1 MTHTPFLTRLKA
13 LLDDRGKDAIY
24 PCIRDLVNN
33 GLTLARFS
41 PGDRIPARQDVTQ
54 YISAWCKHA
63 GLTEE
68 DCRGWLIEYCT
79 VMLSSI
85 SKTSIS
91 GIRHSTKSNVKYIYQ
106 ADIPFVCELDNN
118 PFRAQC
124 SGDCRAYADMQAK
137 LTDRKNKVPNIGH
150 AVDRPAA
157 IMETRSASVKETYRD
172 QFETAL
178 QIIRSESERGTKC
191 KTIIEL
197 LNERGL
203 KTRTG
208 RKWTS
213 PILGIEISNIKRRHD
228 GQGDRARQGTPCTA
242 IETSNTSMDGDKQ

>member
-1 MTHTPFLTRLKA
+1 MDIKMAHTPFLTRLRA
-13 LLDDRGKDAIY
+13 LLDDRGRDVIY
-24 PCIRDLVNN
+24 PCIQDLVDN

-41 PGDRIPARQDVTQ
+41 PGDRIPPRQDVTQ
-54 YISAWCKHA
+54 YIVAWCKHA

-68 DCRGWLIEYCT
+68 ECRDWLIEYCA

-106 ADIPFVCELDNN
+106 ADIPFVCECDNN
-118 PFRAQC
+118 PFKAQC
-124 SGDCRAYADMQAK
+124 SGNCPAYADMQAK
-137 LTDRKNKVPNIGH
+137 LTDRKNKGPNIGH
-150 AVDRPAA
+150 DVERLTAV
-157 IMETRSASVKETYRD
+157 MEARSPSAKETYRD

-178 QIIRSESERGTKC
+178 QVIRSEIERGTKR

-208 RKWTS
+208 RNWTYS
-213 PILGIEISNIKRRHD
+213 ILGAELSSINGCHD
-228 GQGDRARQGTPCTA
+228 GQCDRER
-242 IETSNTSMDGDKQ
+242 